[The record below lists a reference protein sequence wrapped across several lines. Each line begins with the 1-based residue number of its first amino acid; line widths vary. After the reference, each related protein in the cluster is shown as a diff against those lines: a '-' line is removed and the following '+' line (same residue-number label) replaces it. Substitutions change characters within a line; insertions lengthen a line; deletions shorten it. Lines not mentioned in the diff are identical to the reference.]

1 MSYMFYDCSMLTE
14 LDGIG
19 GLDTGNAVSMTCMF
33 AECSSLY
40 SLDLSGFDTSAAENL
55 SRMFQNCRSLNSL
68 DISGFVFGGNSVYI
82 DIFAG
87 TRWEGSSPLLDEAA
101 ETRSPSTSST
111 HRAIAKNSRFRN
123 WSGAFAGR
131 GDGLSADTVC
141 DCSGRF
147 RDKRPRTKR
156 PVMKRR
162 RTGFRVKTGM
172 PIGKKDRVPIP
183 LIYGDR
189 DSFVQTPTGR

>member
-40 SLDLSGFDTSAAENL
+40 SLDLSGFDTSAVENL

-87 TRWEGSSPLLDEAA
+87 TRWEGSSPPLNDAA
-101 ETRSPSTSST
+101 ETRSALYILDTQGCSKKQQVSQLE
-111 HRAIAKNSRFRN
+111 RGVCRD
-123 WSGAFAGR
+123 GR
-131 GDGLSADTVC
+131 W
-141 DCSGRF
+141 
-147 RDKRPRTKR
+147 
-156 PVMKRR
+156 
-162 RTGFRVKTGM
+162 
-172 PIGKKDRVPIP
+172 PIC
-183 LIYGDR
+183 
-189 DSFVQTPTGR
+189 